1 MKKVLAVAAAAVL
14 CMGILGGCSGNA
26 VESQSVEKIKEA
38 GKITMYT
45 DAAFPPFEYTEGN
58 NVMGVDVEIGL
69 EIAKDLGVELE
80 VKNVKFDT
88 IVAGIQT
95 GKAAFGAAGITM
107 TDERKEA
114 VDFSQEYYTSVQ
126 YIVCKE
132 GDTYSSLSDLAGKK
146 IGVQLG
152 TTGDFLASDAVNGTE
167 DEETKEHVKG
177 ALEDTGA
184 SVSQYANAIDAAQ
197 DMMNGKVDVVII
209 DKLPAESIVNNNTG
223 LKCVE
228 IADAEPESYG
238 ICVAKGNTELLEAIN
253 KTLDR
258 LKEEGKIDQYV
269 LAHSEA

>member
-14 CMGILGGCSGNA
+14 CAGVLGGCSGNA
-26 VESQSVEKIKEA
+26 AETQSVEKIKEA

-69 EIAKDLGVELE
+69 EIAKDLGVELD

-88 IVAGIQT
+88 IVAGIQS

-114 VDFSQEYYTSVQ
+114 VDFSQEYYTSIQ
-126 YIVCKE
+126 YIICKE
-132 GDTYSSLSDLAGKK
+132 GDNYSSIADLAGKK

-152 TTGDFLASDAVNGTE
+152 TTGDFLIDEAVNGSE

-177 ALEDTGA
+177 ALEDSGA
-184 SVSQYANAIDAAQ
+184 ELKQYATPVEAAQ
-197 DMMNGKVDVVII
+197 DLFNGRIDVVVV
-209 DKLPAESIVNNNTG
+209 DKLPAESIAGQNEG
-223 LKCVE
+223 YKAVE
-228 IADAEPESYG
+228 ISDAEPESYG
-238 ICVAKGNTELLEAIN
+238 ICVAKGNEDLLAAIN

-258 LKEEGKIDQYV
+258 LKEEGKIEQYV